1 MSQKFPLSERM
12 KKVDKKERFHLLLS
26 GDFPPTLGGESR
38 YLYSLFYFL
47 STPNKAVITPFVRG
61 AGKIDDSLPF
71 PVKRIYVGRK
81 GALRVLSPLIYFL
94 SIFAFKKKKLL
105 IHCGQVM
112 IPGMAGFLAKFFLG
126 VPYVVYAHG
135 AEFLE
140 YTHFPHNAI
149 MQMILKNADKI
160 VANSHYTARLV
171 KRLGIPEEKIIKTL
185 LGVDSKKFHPSP
197 PDVEIRKRYG
207 LKGRI
212 IISTCRLIERKG
224 VDMVISALPR
234 VLQSAPDVVY
244 VIVGSGED
252 RERLEII
259 AREKGV
265 RDKVI
270 FAGNVSDETLLAI
283 YNLSTLY
290 VMPSREVL
298 DKAMVEGFG
307 ISYIEASACGKP
319 VIGGRSGGVRDAVVD
334 GVTGILVN
342 PVDVNEITQAII
354 TLLNNNRFAEKL
366 GKQGLERVQKEL
378 TWEKIASRLLKRL

>member
-1 MSQKFPLSERM
+1 M
-12 KKVDKKERFHLLLS
+12 KKVGKKEMFHLLLS
-26 GDFPPTLGGESR
+26 GDFPPTLGGESS
-38 YLYSLFYFL
+38 YLYSFFYFF

-61 AGKIDDSLPF
+61 AGKIDDSLAF

-81 GALRVLSPLIYFL
+81 GPLRVLSPLIYFF

-112 IPGMAGFLAKFFLG
+112 IAGMAGFLAKFFLG
-126 VPYVVYAHG
+126 VPYVVYTHG
-135 AEFLE
+135 AEFLK
-140 YTHFPHNAI
+140 YVHFPLNAI
-149 MQMILKNADKI
+149 MQMILKNADKT
-160 VANSHYTARLV
+160 VASSHYSERHL
-171 KRLGIPEEKIIKTL
+171 KRLGIPEEKIIIAFP
-185 LGVDSKKFHPSP
+185 GVDCKKFHPSP
-197 PDVEIRKRYG
+197 PDAEIRKRYG

-212 IISTCRLIERKG
+212 IITTCRLIERKG

-244 VIVGSGED
+244 LIVGSGED

-259 AREKGV
+259 SREKGV

-270 FAGNVSDETLLAI
+270 FAGNVSDEILPAI

-290 VMPSREVL
+290 VMPSREVH

-319 VIGGRSGGVRDAVVD
+319 VIGGRSGGVADAVMD

-342 PVDVNEITQAII
+342 PVDVNEITQAIL
-354 TLLNNNRFAEKL
+354 TLLNNIEFAEKL
-366 GKQGLERVQKEL
+366 GKQGLERVRKEL
-378 TWEKIASRLLKRL
+378 TWEKVASRLLKQL

>member
-1 MSQKFPLSERM
+1 M
-12 KKVDKKERFHLLLS
+12 KKVDKKEKFHLLLS

-61 AGKIDDSLPF
+61 AGEIDDSLPF

-81 GALRVLSPLIYFL
+81 GLLRALSPLIYFL
-94 SIFAFKKKKLL
+94 SIFTFKKKKLL
-105 IHCGQVM
+105 THCGQVM
-112 IPGMAGFLAKFFLG
+112 IPGMTGFLAKFFLG
-126 VPYVVYAHG
+126 VPYVVYAYG

-140 YTHFPHNAI
+140 YSHFPHNVI
-149 MQMILKNADKI
+149 LQMILKNADKI
-160 VANSHYTARLV
+160 ISISHYTTCHI
-171 KRLGIPEEKIIKTL
+171 KRLGIPEKKIIRTL
-185 LGVDSKKFHPSP
+185 LGVDTRKFYPSP
-197 PDVEIRKRYG
+197 PDAEIRKRYG
-207 LKGRI
+207 LKGKKI
-212 IISTCRLIERKG
+212 IITTCRLIERKG

-234 VLQSAPDVVY
+234 VLQSVPDVTY
-244 VIVGSGED
+244 LIVGSGED

-270 FAGNVSDETLLAI
+270 FAGNVSDETLLAF

-354 TLLNNNRFAEKL
+354 TLLNNDKFAEKL
-366 GKQGLERVQKEL
+366 GKQGLERVRKEL
-378 TWEKIASRLLKRL
+378 TWKKIASRLFKQL

>member
-1 MSQKFPLSERM
+1 M

-47 STPNKAVITPFVRG
+47 STPNKAVITPFVRD
-61 AGKIDDSLPF
+61 AGEIDDSLPF

-81 GALRVLSPLIYFL
+81 GLLRVLSPLTYFL

-140 YTHFPHNAI
+140 YTHFPYKAI

-197 PDVEIRKRYG
+197 PDAEIRKRYG
-207 LKGRI
+207 LKGKRI
-212 IISTCRLIERKG
+212 IITTCRLIERKG

-244 VIVGSGED
+244 LIVGSGED

-259 AREKGV
+259 AREKDV

-290 VMPSREVL
+290 VMPSREML

-307 ISYIEASACGKP
+307 ISYVEASACGKP

-354 TLLNNNRFAEKL
+354 TLLNNNKFAEKL

>member
-1 MSQKFPLSERM
+1 M

-38 YLYSLFYFL
+38 YLYSFFYFL

-61 AGKIDDSLPF
+61 AGEIDDFLPF

-81 GALRVLSPLIYFL
+81 GLLRVLSPLIYFL

-140 YTHFPHNAI
+140 YAHFPHIAI

-160 VANSHYTARLV
+160 IANSNYTARLV

-197 PDVEIRKRYG
+197 PDAEIRKRYG

-234 VLQSAPDVVY
+234 VLQSVPDVIY
-244 VIVGSGED
+244 LIVGSGED

-270 FAGNVSDETLLAI
+270 FAGNVSDETLLAF

-354 TLLNNNRFAEKL
+354 TLLNDNKFAEKL
-366 GKQGLERVQKEL
+366 GKQGLERVRKEL